1 MSNPSTDRPDW
12 PEQVL
17 AWETSGIRQKE
28 YCRQKEL
35 PYARFV
41 YERSQLIKKHRRSRA
56 GQFLPI
62 KQEAKLS
69 PTETSSSS
77 LAALPTGFVLRCPN
91 GYQLAIPGQADAVT
105 LNRLLSFIG
114 AAAC

>member
-17 AWETSGIRQKE
+17 AWETSGVPQKE

-35 PYARFV
+35 PYQRFV
-41 YERSQLIKKHRRSRA
+41 YERSRLVKNRQRGSA
-56 GQFLPI
+56 GEFLPI
-62 KQEAKLS
+62 KKAAKLS
-69 PTETSSSS
+69 ATESLSS
-77 LAALPTGFVLRCPN
+77 LPALPAGFVLRCPN
-91 GYQLAIPGQADAVT
+91 GYQLAIPTQADALT

-114 AAAC
+114 ATTC

>member
-17 AWETSGIRQKE
+17 AWETSGVPQKE

-35 PYARFV
+35 RYQRFV
-41 YERSQLIKKHRRSRA
+41 YERSQLMKKRQNSQA

-62 KQEAKLS
+62 KKEAKLS
-69 PTETSSSS
+69 SMEASPSS
-77 LAALPTGFVLRCPN
+77 LTALPTGFVLRCPS
-91 GYQLAIPGQADAVT
+91 GYQLAIPGEADAMT

-114 AAAC
+114 AIAC